1 MASVLLGPDNEGEDK
16 HVESELIPRLD
27 ESSNLSSS
35 TEKTERPS
43 ILGHLAFC
51 LIFETQLIYIVS

>member
-27 ESSNLSSS
+27 ESSKLSSS
-35 TEKTERPS
+35 TEKTGKQAGS
-43 ILGHLAFC
+43 L
-51 LIFETQLIYIVS
+51 

>member
-35 TEKTERPS
+35 TEKLVNRPG
-43 ILGHLAFC
+43 LCRRFGF
-51 LIFETQLIYIVS
+51 FYMP